1 MPRLRPY
8 KPRLRLKNP
17 VSPLLRRKRQTSM
30 QSSPANR
37 PASQSP
43 YILDES
49 EDFTPPPSRR
59 IKPKLP
65 KNFPKPLKVQ
75 SLNKLLPNIITI
87 TAVCAGLSSIRF
99 ALESNWRFAVMAIL
113 CAAVLDTMDGRI
125 ARLLKASSSLGAQ
138 LDSLADNI
146 NFGVAPALLLY
157 LWALQYLGPI
167 GWIPVLIYCVC
178 ATLRLARFNVELD
191 EPPLWPKSYFT
202 GIPSPAAA
210 ALALCPVMVG
220 FELGPQGDLSVVTGI
235 IWSGASTMPQTQY
248 GWLMGIAIWLGIVG
262 LLMIIPFA
270 SFSGKHIHIPAKWIT
285 LILLAI
291 GTIVALLIISPWLTA
306 MVLCLVYVATLPIS
320 AFIGFTKYQRS
331 ASTQSS
337 KTTEP

>member
-1 MPRLRPY
+1 MSRLRPY

-17 VSPLLRRKRQTSM
+17 VPPLLRRKRQKKANNASFTHD
-30 QSSPANR
+30 PAHMT
-37 PASQSP
+37 QK
-43 YILDES
+43 IEET
-49 EDFTPPPSRR
+49 EDFPSTASRR

-87 TAVCAGLSSIRF
+87 SAVCAGLSSIRF

-235 IWSGASTMPQTQY
+235 IWSGAATMPQTQY

-262 LLMIIPFA
+262 LLMIVPFA

-306 MVLCLVYVATLPIS
+306 MVLCLIYFATLPFS
-320 AFIGFTKYQRS
+320 AYIGFTKYQRPAA
-331 ASTQSS
+331 AS
-337 KTTEP
+337 EVE